1 MNKKVD
7 ERVFNGVKALL
18 KSGTK
23 RKDIAEYMQVSAWTI
38 SKIAQSETLKEYRT
52 VMEQRKLERQASR
65 EKPCEPDSWVA
76 QAVDMDNNPGGT
88 TAMNYQFNRLA
99 GLIQAQNELLETIS
113 NKLAFVVEMLS

>member
-23 RKDIAEYMQVSAWTI
+23 RKEIAEYMQVSAWTI
-38 SKIAQSETLKEYRT
+38 SKIAQSETLNEYRAA
-52 VMEQRKLERQASR
+52 MDQRNAERQAAR
-65 EKPCEPDSWVA
+65 IKTPEAESWVA
-76 QAVDMDNNPGGT
+76 QVVDMDNNPGGT

-99 GLIQAQNELLETIS
+99 GLLQKQNELLETIS
-113 NKLAFVVEMLS
+113 TKLAFVVEMLS